1 MNTNYKYVSPSTK
14 LLLNDGTEKLVSE
27 LVVGDI
33 LLNSIPTE
41 ERIIKSISEH
51 SSTNYLVIPRY
62 CNSPFM
68 ISDMHNLPVLIG
80 NQVLLMNIKDF
91 KKFEPKNIISLIH
104 EPVELERI
112 YVTLEP
118 YILGI
123 WLNNYDITPSRVRFL
138 KKNITII
145 MFIFDFVDKF
155 NLEHFDTDDYIEI
168 TDKRLIAQFHNN
180 DLFNNPTIPD
190 RYKYNKKSLRSR
202 LLAGFLDNNLTPE
215 VEIKTKR
222 LKDDFCYLVHSLGL
236 LTQTRRKD
244 SKWYVTIM
252 QNVSIMND
260 FRVAKLEDDH
270 KCLCLEITGMSPGIL
285 LPDFTMI

>member
-14 LLLNDGTEKLVSE
+14 LLLNDGTEKLASD

-33 LLNSIPTE
+33 LLSSIPNE

-51 SSTNYLVIPRY
+51 SSTNYLVISRY

-68 ISDMHNLPVLIG
+68 ISEMHNLPVLIG
-80 NQVLLMNIKDF
+80 NQVVLMNIKDF

-123 WLNNYDITPSRVRFL
+123 WLNNYDIIPSRVRFL

-145 MFIFDFVDKF
+145 MFVFDFVDKF

-215 VEIKTKR
+215 VEIQTKR
-222 LKDDFCYLVHSLGL
+222 LKDDFCYVVHSLGL
-236 LTQTRRKD
+236 LTQTRRKN

-260 FRVAKLEDDH
+260 FRVAKLEDDY

>member
-14 LLLNDGTEKLVSE
+14 LLLNDGTEKLASE

-145 MFIFDFVDKF
+145 MSIFDFVDKF

>member
-1 MNTNYKYVSPSTK
+1 MYSTK
-14 LLLNDGTEKLVSE
+14 LLLNDGTEKLASE

-33 LLNSIPTE
+33 LLSSIPNE

-51 SSTNYLVIPRY
+51 YSTNYLVIPRY

-68 ISDMHNLPVLIG
+68 ISEMHNLPVLIG
-80 NQVLLMNIKDF
+80 NQVVLMNIKDF

-145 MFIFDFVDKF
+145 MFVFDFVDKF

-215 VEIKTKR
+215 VEIQTKR
-222 LKDDFCYLVHSLGL
+222 LKDDFCYVVHSLGL
-236 LTQTRRKD
+236 LTHTRRKN

-252 QNVSIMND
+252 QNVSIIND
-260 FRVAKLEDDH
+260 FRIAKLEDDH

>member
-14 LLLNDGTEKLVSE
+14 LLLIDGTEKLASE

-33 LLNSIPTE
+33 LLSSIPTE
-41 ERIIKSISEH
+41 ERTIMSITEH

-62 CNSPFM
+62 CNSPFI
-68 ISDMHNLPVLIG
+68 ISEMHNLPVIIE
-80 NQVLLMNIKDF
+80 NQVVLINVKEF
-91 KKFEPKNIISLIH
+91 KSFQPKNIMSLIH
-104 EPVELERI
+104 EPVELQRI
-112 YVTLEP
+112 YVSLEP

-145 MFIFDFVDKF
+145 MFIFEFVDKF
-155 NLEHFDTDDYIEI
+155 KLEHEDTDDYIEI
-168 TDKRLIAQFHNN
+168 TDKRLIAQFHNY

-190 RYKYNKKSLRSR
+190 KYKYNKKSLRSR
-202 LLAGFLDNNLTPE
+202 LLSGFLDNNLTPE
-215 VEIKTKR
+215 VEIQTKR

-236 LTQTRRKD
+236 LTRTRRKN
-244 SKWYVTIM
+244 SKWYITVMHNTF
-252 QNVSIMND
+252 VMND
-260 FRVAKLEDDH
+260 FRFAKLEDEN
-270 KCLCLEITGMSPGIL
+270 KCLCLQITGMSPGVL

>member
-14 LLLNDGTEKLVSE
+14 LLLNDGTEKLASE

-62 CNSPFM
+62 CNSPFI

-80 NQVLLMNIKDF
+80 NQVVLMNVKDF

-104 EPVELERI
+104 EPVELQRI

-138 KKNITII
+138 KKNITSII
-145 MFIFDFVDKF
+145 FVFDFVDKF